1 MTRAWLLLLVA
12 CKEPSNNDGF
22 PVQPGGPGGSGEQLD
37 ASTLDA
43 FDPDAG
49 MQVSGR
55 VCLVTDLRAPLTCAA
70 TGAAGITVTLGTR
83 MATTAAD
90 GSFKIAAPSG
100 TGLVWRTSA
109 SDLVTMLM
117 PFGVSTTIPA
127 ITLDAWSDILAS
139 NGVMLVP
146 GEGSI
151 VARVVKG
158 TSLQMGARAASTP
171 AARFAT
177 LYDGPSALAWRD
189 VSTGPAG
196 TAWIPGAGVGANT
209 LQITPASGSDAM
221 QSVLVEDQA
230 ITYVTID
237 LP

>member
-12 CKEPSNNDGF
+12 CKEPSNDDF
-22 PVQPGGPGGSGEQLD
+22 PVQPGGPGGSGDRLD

-49 MQVSGR
+49 MQINGR
-55 VCLVTDLRAPLTCAA
+55 VCLVTDLRAPLACAA

-83 MATTAAD
+83 TATTAAD

-109 SDLVTMLM
+109 SDLVTMLT
-117 PFGVSTTIPA
+117 PFGVSTTIPS
-127 ITLDAWSDILAS
+127 ITLDAWSDILNS
-139 NGVMLVP
+139 NGVMLVT

-151 VARVVKG
+151 IARVVKG
-158 TSLQMGARAASTP
+158 TTLQMGARAASTP

-177 LYDGPSALAWRD
+177 LYDGPTALAWRD

-196 TAWIPGAGVGANT
+196 TAWIPGAPVGANT
-209 LQITPASGSDAM
+209 LQITPAAGTGAM
-221 QSVLVEDQA
+221 QSVPVEDQA
-230 ITYVTID
+230 ITYVTVD